1 MVLLHGNLLAADF
14 GDFVSLLKRRKS
26 YCSIGVGVS
35 SETDPSAR
43 IDRAMEELL
52 HSPLLGGAGK
62 LGEADAVIL
71 SLLGGPELSIGE
83 TKAALELA
91 SRQVKPEARVIV
103 GAATAEEWR
112 GMIQLCA
119 VTVRLDAENEIV
131 EVMHKSTERTPK
143 RSRAAA
149 ASEEDASQL
158 TLPFLETVSK
168 GIMENTT
175 PVIWNCEDLDIP
187 TFKRRN
193 TVLDNGKTVV
203 E

>member
-1 MVLLHGNLLAADF
+1 
-14 GDFVSLLKRRKS
+14 
-26 YCSIGVGVS
+26 
-35 SETDPSAR
+35 
-43 IDRAMEELL
+43 
-52 HSPLLGGAGK
+52 
-62 LGEADAVIL
+62 
-71 SLLGGPELSIGE
+71 
-83 TKAALELA
+83 
-91 SRQVKPEARVIV
+91 
-103 GAATAEEWR
+103 
-112 GMIQLCA
+112 MIQLCA

-149 ASEEDASQL
+149 APEEDASQL

-175 PVIWNCEDLDIP
+175 PVIWNGEDLDIP